1 MLRVL
6 ELDLKYIFEQRNLIL
21 NAIKNADGNNVV
33 IVCDGNGVNRRSFKM
48 LNTIEYWRTTD
59 NMFDLI
65 VSINKHILNKW
76 ITENCQE
83 VNFHADA

>member
-1 MLRVL
+1 
-6 ELDLKYIFEQRNLIL
+6 
-21 NAIKNADGNNVV
+21 
-33 IVCDGNGVNRRSFKM
+33 M

-65 VSINKHILNKW
+65 MSINKHILNKW

-83 VNFHADA
+83 VNFHADG